1 MTAHTL
7 PVPRIAVLR
16 RVIVGVI
23 IAAFGIA
30 AVLGIV
36 VLLGVEM
43 GETTFRVLGTTAA
56 IGSFSVGV
64 LCCAALIGRRAQLF
78 GIVGVVVT
86 ALSAALVVWTIWV
99 DVYEFWDAVFRVL
112 WSGVAASS
120 AFALASLLLLLS
132 DRSRTAVR
140 AGLWITLAL
149 IGVLLALTLYLIW
162 ASDVAWD
169 DFGRLYGVVAI
180 LTALGAVVVPVMSL
194 LMPDQHASALA
205 HGLSERLVAAAKERG
220 ITVEELVAPVL
231 ARPEAVPA
239 AEEPA

>member
-1 MTAHTL
+1 MTEHTL

-162 ASDVAWD
+162 VSDVAWD